1 MILPTSFGT
10 LSLKTMPSFSF
21 PVNFCF
27 SAYKHCDFS
36 QLTKSADLSPAC
48 LGNFFFCSSLHLNL
62 SSLVLWTR
70 QIKIWSC
77 TGIKVWFWYPELFK
91 KWMLLNP
98 LKFNKLHWA
107 LKFNSSMA
115 VTILSKQLLQFPRDG
130 CSWEFNRNSWCCSHG
145 SGQYCV
151 ASLILMLSIR
161 MLPIFRLTVR
171 LKQLILFRWLWYFS
185 LWQMGWYNTC
195 INTYLQKK

>member
-1 MILPTSFGT
+1 MFIFQSTQVQARIVSWYSLLPLVLGVSRQCLLSVFQLIFVSVLTSTVTSRSSLILLIF
-10 LSLKTMPSFSF
+10 
-21 PVNFCF
+21 
-27 SAYKHCDFS
+27 H
-36 QLTKSADLSPAC
+36 QLVWET
-48 LGNFFFCSSLHLNL
+48 FFFCSSLHLNL
-62 SSLVLWTR
+62 SLLVLWTR

-115 VTILSKQLLQFPRDG
+115 VTILSKLLQFPRGG

-151 ASLILMLSIR
+151 ASFDFDAFNKNVANI
-161 MLPIFRLTVR
+161 
-171 LKQLILFRWLWYFS
+171 Q
-185 LWQMGWYNTC
+185 
-195 INTYLQKK
+195 TYS